1 MTRVARF
8 IPIALL
14 ALPLLEIAMFI
25 VVGRAIG
32 VFPTLALIILAAI
45 AGGLLLRQQGLS
57 VLNRMRT
64 NMSTGTLPGQ
74 TLFDGMVMAVAALL
88 LIIPGFLGDIIAL
101 VLLIPPVRTW
111 LYRKLTAGMV
121 VTTTTT
127 SYRRY
132 EDPTDINPS
141 PLSGPRTI
149 DLDDDDWQRKP

>member
-1 MTRVARF
+1 MARF

-14 ALPLLEIAMFI
+14 ALPLAEIAMFI

-64 NMSTGTLPGQ
+64 NMNSGTLPGQ
-74 TLFDGMVMAVAALL
+74 TLFEGMLMAVAALL

-101 VLLIPPVRTW
+101 VLLIPPVRSW
-111 LYRKLTAGMV
+111 LYKRLTAGMV

-132 EDPTDINPS
+132 DGPSDSDPS

-149 DLDDDDWQRKP
+149 DLDDDGWQRKP

>member
-1 MTRVARF
+1 MARF

-14 ALPLLEIAMFI
+14 ALPLAEIAMFI

-64 NMSTGTLPGQ
+64 NMNSGTLPGQ
-74 TLFDGMVMAVAALL
+74 TLFEGMLMAVAALL

-101 VLLIPPVRTW
+101 VLLIPPVRSW
-111 LYRKLTAGMV
+111 LYKRLTAGMV
-121 VTTTTT
+121 VTTATT

-132 EDPTDINPS
+132 DGPSDSDPS

>member
-1 MTRVARF
+1 MARF

-14 ALPLLEIAMFI
+14 ALPLAEIAMFI

-45 AGGLLLRQQGLS
+45 VGGLLLRQQGLS

-64 NMSTGTLPGQ
+64 NMNSGTLPGQ
-74 TLFDGMVMAVAALL
+74 TLFEGMLMAVAALL

-101 VLLIPPVRTW
+101 VLLIPPVRSW
-111 LYRKLTAGMV
+111 LYKRLTAGMV

-132 EDPTDINPS
+132 DGPSDSDPS

>member
-64 NMSTGTLPGQ
+64 NMNSGTLPGQ
-74 TLFDGMVMAVAALL
+74 TLFEGMLMAVAALL

-101 VLLIPPVRTW
+101 VLLTPPVRSL
-111 LYRKLTAGMV
+111 LYKRLTAGMV

-132 EDPTDINPS
+132 DGPSDSDPS
-141 PLSGPRTI
+141 PLAGPRTI
-149 DLDDDDWQRKP
+149 DLDDDDWQR